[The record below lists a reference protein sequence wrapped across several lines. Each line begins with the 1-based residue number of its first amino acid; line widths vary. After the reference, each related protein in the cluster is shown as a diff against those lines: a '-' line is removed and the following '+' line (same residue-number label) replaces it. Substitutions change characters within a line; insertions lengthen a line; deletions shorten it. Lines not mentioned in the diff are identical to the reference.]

1 MHDLPT
7 HDFRRTSPRFADA
20 NLEQKPS
27 LLDRIVGTTDTL
39 GVTIGRLAVAWV
51 LAQDGV
57 TAVPGT
63 KRRSWLDQNVSAAV
77 DSR

>member
-1 MHDLPT
+1 M
-7 HDFRRTSPRFADA
+7 
-20 NLEQKPS
+20 
-27 LLDRIVGTTDTL
+27 
-39 GVTIGRLAVAWV
+39 TIGRLAVAWV